1 MGLLIP
7 WLKGVLI
14 GMPTL
19 LVTLGLLTRVPFDME
34 FVRLYSW
41 AWLRVTGW
49 PMLPGIL
56 TVILVYV
63 FMPSSHSRIRN
74 ISGVFSGIATVYM
87 IWTSLI
93 IDPGFEGYHFFLTP
107 FIWISVIGITSF
119 LVAQGVRM
127 NHWMRYAALTGVL
140 ILPSLFTFIPI
151 LFFNGERLAA
161 WVLAV
166 VFAIGS
172 SSLVFLYAKGILN

>member
-1 MGLLIP
+1 MLIP
-7 WLKGVLI
+7 WFKGVLI

-19 LVTLGLLTRVPFDME
+19 LVTLGLLTGVPFGMD
-34 FVRLYSW
+34 FVQLFSW
-41 AWLRVTGW
+41 AWLRITGW

-56 TVILVYV
+56 AVIVV
-63 FMPSSHSRIRN
+63 NVIVPSSHSRIRS

-93 IDPGFEGYHFFLTP
+93 LDPGFEDYHSFLTP
-107 FIWISVIGITSF
+107 FIWISAMGISSL
-119 LVAQGVRM
+119 LVDQGARI
-127 NHWMRYAALTGVL
+127 NHWIRYVVLTGVL
-140 ILPSLFTFIPI
+140 LLPSLFTFIPV
-151 LFFNGERLAA
+151 LYFSGERFMA

-172 SSLVFLYAKGILN
+172 SSLVFLYAKGIRN